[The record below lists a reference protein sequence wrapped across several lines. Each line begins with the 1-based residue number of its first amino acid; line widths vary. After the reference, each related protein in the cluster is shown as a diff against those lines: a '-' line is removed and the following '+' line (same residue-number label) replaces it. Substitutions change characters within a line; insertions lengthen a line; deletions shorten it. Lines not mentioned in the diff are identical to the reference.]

1 MDAKAHVLEMGIG
14 RTWAPY
20 LRSVTLIGTD
30 TATWI
35 DYVITRGSDD
45 ICILDWVNVE
55 VCPRVRVG
63 SIVFFLLPFSNG
75 NVVSVLS
82 R

>member
-20 LRSVTLIGTD
+20 LRRVTLIGTD

-55 VCPRVRVG
+55 VCPSAGR
-63 SIVFFLLPFSNG
+63 
-75 NVVSVLS
+75 
-82 R
+82 